1 MLVQIDIGEFDI
13 NGIGVGVGIA
23 EEVEVVVVF
32 PFPGEG
38 VAAAVY
44 LEVTTAVYGWT
55 GVVTACRY
63 RNVTTQH
70 NECRD
75 IGRGNACP

>member
-1 MLVQIDIGEFDI
+1 MSQFDIGEFDMD
-13 NGIGVGVGIA
+13 GIIVGIDIA
-23 EEVEVVVVF
+23 KEIVAF
-32 PFPGEG
+32 IFSDEG

-44 LEVTTAVYGWT
+44 LEVTTAVYGWI
-55 GVVTACRY
+55 GAVTTCRY

-75 IGRGNACP
+75 IGRGTAHP

>member
-1 MLVQIDIGEFDI
+1 MSQFDIGEFDM
-13 NGIGVGVGIA
+13 NGIIVGIDIA
-23 EEVEVVVVF
+23 EEIVAIFFPSEDVV
-32 PFPGEG
+32 
-38 VAAAVY
+38 AAVY
-44 LEVTTAVYGWT
+44 LEITATVYGWT

-75 IGRGNACP
+75 IGRGTARP

>member
-1 MLVQIDIGEFDI
+1 MSQFDIGEFDMD
-13 NGIGVGVGIA
+13 GIIVGIDIA
-23 EEVEVVVVF
+23 KEIVAF
-32 PFPGEG
+32 IFSDEG

-44 LEVTTAVYGWT
+44 LEVTTAVSGWI
-55 GVVTACRY
+55 GAVTTCRY

-75 IGRGNACP
+75 IGRGTARP

>member
-1 MLVQIDIGEFDI
+1 MSQFDIGELDM
-13 NGIGVGVGIA
+13 NGIIVGIDIA
-23 EEVEVVVVF
+23 EEIVAF
-32 PFPGEG
+32 IFSDEG

-44 LEVTTAVYGWT
+44 LEVAATVYGWT
-55 GVVTACRY
+55 GAVTTCQY

-75 IGRGNACP
+75 IG

>member
-1 MLVQIDIGEFDI
+1 MSQFDIGEFDMD
-13 NGIGVGVGIA
+13 GIIVGIDIA
-23 EEVEVVVVF
+23 KEIVAF
-32 PFPGEG
+32 IFSDEG

-44 LEVTTAVYGWT
+44 LEVTAAVYGWI
-55 GVVTACRY
+55 GAVTTCRY

-75 IGRGNACP
+75 IGRGTARP

>member
-1 MLVQIDIGEFDI
+1 MSQFDIGEFDM
-13 NGIGVGVGIA
+13 NGIIVGIDIA
-23 EEVEVVVVF
+23 EEIVAF
-32 PFPGEG
+32 IFSDEG

-44 LEVTTAVYGWT
+44 LKVAATVYGWI
-55 GVVTACRY
+55 GAVTACRY